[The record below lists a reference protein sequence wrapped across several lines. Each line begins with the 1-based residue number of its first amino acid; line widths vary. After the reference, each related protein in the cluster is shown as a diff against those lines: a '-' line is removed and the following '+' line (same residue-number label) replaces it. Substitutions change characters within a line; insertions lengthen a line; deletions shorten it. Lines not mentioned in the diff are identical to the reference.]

1 MDELDGARKES
12 DDVLEQYLHEHILR
26 GADRFVACQHVAT
39 TRKRDKKLEIAFA
52 VREQWQTKDER
63 VAAAVKDSV
72 DALLAAFPRLNDV
85 GVSWYTFEG

>member
-1 MDELDGARKES
+1 MDELDRARKES
-12 DDVLEQYLHEHILR
+12 QDFLEQYLHENILR
-26 GADRFVACQHVAT
+26 GAGRFVACQHVAT
-39 TRKRDKKLEIAFA
+39 ARKRDKKLEIAFA

-63 VAAAVKDSV
+63 VAAAVKDGV